1 MPLLSA
7 FHIHYDHW
15 CPYASM
21 IVVEM
26 YTADTATGYAVRFV
40 YNGESITVRAASL
53 RLNCVAESLII
64 IFGPSTAG
72 WVWLRTVRLCRFP
85 QVDARH
91 HPDAC

>member
-53 RLNCVAESLII
+53 RLSCVVESLII
-64 IFGPSTAG
+64 IFWAFHSWMGVAPNCATMPISAG
-72 WVWLRTVRLCRFP
+72 
-85 QVDARH
+85 
-91 HPDAC
+91 